1 MYCRRIDTS
10 YCICP
15 VAYSNLTLS
24 IAGGETEVDKDNISR
39 KGLIFDLS
47 NLPASR
53 VAPID
58 ERNNE
63 PFIKKRLTENDGDVT
78 REGE

>member
-1 MYCRRIDTS
+1 MEDTQGHVMAGLIRSRIEER
-10 YCICP
+10 
-15 VAYSNLTLS
+15 LQ
-24 IAGGETEVDKDNISR
+24 AGGETEVDKDNISR